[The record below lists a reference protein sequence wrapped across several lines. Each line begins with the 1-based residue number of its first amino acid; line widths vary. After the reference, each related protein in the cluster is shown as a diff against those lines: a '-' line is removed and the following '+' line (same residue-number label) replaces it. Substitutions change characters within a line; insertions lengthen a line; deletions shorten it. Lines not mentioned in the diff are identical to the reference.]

1 MVAPILK
8 NTRSE
13 GIYSK
18 CIAFRLTGEAEVLL
32 CCQRAMLSSVTG
44 EEGETTRVLVWR
56 RHRDIRSE
64 SRLKP
69 INLGIKNNKNAK

>member
-44 EEGETTRVLVWR
+44 EEGETTRVLV
-56 RHRDIRSE
+56 
-64 SRLKP
+64 
-69 INLGIKNNKNAK
+69 